1 MCKACEKTSES
12 SEMPGNGI
20 TKDDQDVS
28 DEPSPLLHDP
38 LITEAINMFNAT
50 FKKPKRHWA
59 GMRRARLPI
68 KMIRGSFLEVCT
80 SRGLSQPMHFSRLI
94 VL

>member
-28 DEPSPLLHDP
+28 DDPSPLLHDP

-50 FKKPKRHWA
+50 VKKPN
-59 GMRRARLPI
+59 GI
-68 KMIRGSFLEVCT
+68 ETV
-80 SRGLSQPMHFSRLI
+80 
-94 VL
+94 

>member
-1 MCKACEKTSES
+1 MYQACEKTSES

-38 LITEAINMFNAT
+38 LITEAINRVNAT
-50 FKKPKRHWA
+50 VKKPNGIGE
-59 GMRRARLPI
+59 GMRRAP
-68 KMIRGSFLEVCT
+68 VT
-80 SRGLSQPMHFSRLI
+80 D
-94 VL
+94 